1 MWVEKL
7 GGQSRRFGG
16 NRRFRIA
23 KAWAN
28 LAHYVGRLT
37 ALKVMK
43 VKAPGMYADGAGLY
57 LQVSGDGATRI
68 AKSWIYRYTLNGRAR
83 EMGLGPLSA
92 FGLAEARERATE
104 QRRLKHNGIDPIDA
118 RRAKRVQASLDAAK
132 AMTFRECA
140 ERYVAAHRAGWRNS
154 KHAAQWS
161 ATLATYADP
170 IIGSLPVQTIDT
182 ALVLKVLEPMW
193 TKKPE
198 TAGRV
203 RGRIEAIL
211 DWATARGYRQGENPA
226 RWRGHL
232 DKLLPARGRV
242 CKVKDHA
249 ALPCDKLPDFMKALR
264 LQSGVA
270 ARALEFLILTAAR
283 TGEVIAARAAEIN
296 GSVWTIPAERMKG
309 GKEHRVPLPAPALA
323 IAERMK
329 TGHGDAYLFPGA
341 KPGKP
346 LSNMAMLALIE
357 RMGRTDLTTHG
368 FRSTFR
374 DWAAERTDFPR
385 EVAEMA
391 LAHTIGSKVEAAY
404 RRGDLLDKRIALM
417 DQWAAFCGS
426 AGTPHAS
433 AEVLPM
439 RQAR

>member
-1 MWVEKL
+1 M
-7 GGQSRRFGG
+7 
-16 NRRFRIA
+16 
-23 KAWAN
+23 
-28 LAHYVGRLT
+28 AHYVGRLT
-37 ALKVMK
+37 ALKVMRLK
-43 VKAPGMYADGAGLY
+43 TPGMYADGAGLY
-57 LQVSGDGATRI
+57 LQVSGDGPTRI

-92 FGLAEARERATE
+92 FGLAEARERAAE
-104 QRRLKHNGIDPIDA
+104 QRRLKYEGIDPIDA

-132 AMTFRECA
+132 ALTFRECA

-161 ATLATYADP
+161 ATLATYVDP
-170 IIGSLPVQTIDT
+170 VIGSLPVQTVDT
-182 ALVLKVLEPMW
+182 ALVLKILEPMW
-193 TKKPE
+193 TKKSE
-198 TAGRV
+198 TAGRI

-211 DWATARGYRQGENPA
+211 DWATARAYRQGENPA

-242 CKVKDHA
+242 CKVKHHA
-249 ALPCDKLPDFMKALR
+249 ALPYDKLPDFMKALR

-283 TGEVIAARAAEIN
+283 TGEVIAARAAEID

-309 GKEHRVPLPAPALA
+309 GKEHRVPLSAPALA
-323 IAERMK
+323 IVERIKAE
-329 TGHGDAYLFPGA
+329 HGDVYLFSGA

-346 LSNMAMLALIE
+346 LSNMTMLALIE
-357 RMGRTDLTTHG
+357 RMDRGDLTAHG

-404 RRGDLLDKRIALM
+404 RRGDLFDKRIALM

-426 AGTPHAS
+426 AGMTRAS